1 MINFRQ
7 AYADLDRCLVPIFV
21 WLCCSVVLL
30 LFPACIKTLRDTIAL
45 GDPSQVG
52 TTQATVLQ
60 ARRYRGYEVQYTFDL
75 GTRTYTVADEMGR
88 SKLWVNVSK
97 KDWDAIQNGGRSLQV
112 KYLLNN
118 PSISRPLSNGR
129 RGDLSSE
136 FADDCVGL
144 VMSGILIALWLLGGV
159 RLRRH
164 IVSSRP
170 RSSSAHP

>member
-7 AYADLDRCLVPIFV
+7 TYADLDRCLVPIFV

-60 ARRYRGYEVQYTFDL
+60 ARRYRGFEVQYTFDA
-75 GTRTYTVADEMGR
+75 GMRTYTVSDELGR
-88 SKLWVNVSK
+88 TKLWVNVSQ
-97 KDWDAIQNGGRSLQV
+97 KDWDAIQNGRRTIQI
-112 KYLLNN
+112 KYLLKN
-118 PSISRPLSNGR
+118 PFISRPVSSDRLGGLN
-129 RGDLSSE
+129 SE
-136 FADDCVGL
+136 FADDCVGIL
-144 VMSGILIALWLLGGV
+144 MSCILIALWLLGGV

-170 RSSSAHP
+170 RPSLVGP